1 MKNSSERKMYIIMF
15 GLALL
20 TMVFLIIFEGN
31 ATKQSKMNCDC
42 TNNVASV
49 IDEKINTYKDEVL
62 KETEKIKAEV
72 TEIKETLK
80 NKSGNRDEVISSQVQ
95 TSTTTFEIGE
105 IVPLPSLP
113 THVKSCTDYRCYN
126 LWYTPHY
133 RLQQAAYTDS
143 DGLRRFNEDYI
154 VAMGAFYSVDI
165 GDRFKITLDTGKE
178 FTVILGDGKAP
189 IDCDPTN
196 MYSPCNG
203 YDGKECANVL
213 EFIMDKD
220 IISKDVY
227 AYGSI
232 DCLDK
237 FAGNIVKMEYLGR
250 DSSADWE
257 TYETK

>member
-1 MKNSSERKMYIIMF
+1 MRNNRDNVMLL
-15 GLALL
+15 GALL
-20 TMVFLIIFEGN
+20 IVTTIIS
-31 ATKQSKMNCDC
+31 TLCILLVQ
-42 TNNVASV
+42 TNRSMIVA
-49 IDEKINTYKDEVL
+49 DLNEKISVCTD
-62 KETEKIKAEV
+62 KIVA
-72 TEIKETLK
+72 EIKTDKSEAENLIKDNMSET
-80 NKSGNRDEVISSQVQ
+80 
-95 TSTTTFEIGE
+95 TSTTSEEIISSVPSSIEGTKFEVGE
-105 IVPLPSLP
+105 VVPLPSLP
-113 THVKSCTDYRCYN
+113 THIKSCTDYRCYN

-178 FTVILGDGKAP
+178 FIVILGDGKAP

-196 MYSPCNG
+196 MYAPCNG

-213 EFIMDKD
+213 EFIMDKEV
-220 IISKDVY
+220 ISKEVY

-250 DSSADWE
+250 DNSADWD
-257 TYETK
+257 TYETR